1 MQPNPPQ
8 PNPPQPGFP
17 QHGQPTAS
25 GPAPWGDPKP
35 PKPRANAAAAMIA
48 GVLALLAAA
57 MLVWFALYNVI
68 VATEADG
75 RPSGITVQNMAS
87 GTISA
92 VVLVIAAAFTF
103 ARRIPGVWTLFGL
116 CVFYVV
122 AVFVGT
128 PLVWGT
134 SFGAQVKW
142 LFSFDDGDSTAM
154 ALTIILAVLT
164 AIAAATA
171 GSVKS
176 YGGKN

>member
-1 MQPNPPQ
+1 MQ

-17 QHGQPTAS
+17 QYGQPTAS
-25 GPAPWGDPKP
+25 GPASWSEPRP
-35 PKPRANAAAAMIA
+35 PKPRANAAAAVVA
-48 GVLALLAAA
+48 GSLALLAAA

-75 RPSGITVQNMAS
+75 RPSGIMVQNMVS

-92 VVLVIAAAFTF
+92 VVLVIAAVFTF
-103 ARRIPGVWTLFGL
+103 ARRIPAAWTLFGL

-122 AVFVGT
+122 AVFVVT

-134 SFGAQVKW
+134 PFGAQAKW

-164 AIAAATA
+164 AIAAAIA

-176 YGGKN
+176 NGGKN

>member
-1 MQPNPPQ
+1 MQ

-17 QHGQPTAS
+17 QPGQPTPS
-25 GPAPWGDPKP
+25 GPPPWGQAAR
-35 PKPRANAAAAMIA
+35 PKPRANTPAAVTA

-57 MLVWFALYNVI
+57 MLVWFALYNVV
-68 VATEADG
+68 VAAEADG
-75 RPSGITVQNMAS
+75 RPPGITVQNMAS
-87 GTISA
+87 GVISA

-103 ARRIPGVWTLFGL
+103 ARRIPGAWTLCGL
-116 CVFYVV
+116 CLFYVV

-134 SFGAQVKW
+134 PFGAQAKW

-164 AIAAATA
+164 AIAAAIA
-171 GSVKS
+171 ASVKS
-176 YGGKN
+176 YDTND

>member
-1 MQPNPPQ
+1 MQ

-25 GPAPWGDPKP
+25 GPPPWGHTAR

-48 GVLALLAAA
+48 GILALLAAA

-75 RPSGITVQNMAS
+75 RPSGITVQNMVS
-87 GTISA
+87 GVISA
-92 VVLVIAAAFTF
+92 VFLVIAAVFTF
-103 ARRIPGVWTLFGL
+103 ARRIPGAWTLFGL
-116 CVFYVV
+116 CTFYVV
-122 AVFVGT
+122 AVFVGA

-134 SFGAQVKW
+134 PFGAQVKW

-164 AIAAATA
+164 AISAAIAA
-171 GSVKS
+171 GVKS
-176 YGGKN
+176 YDTKS